1 MATMVDEAA
10 ADEPSRREDEPTPAA
25 GQGRSRRVIRAAIA
39 IAATAAIIAVLVWRF
54 GAGLGQ
60 ALAGARPAWVA
71 LAVVMS
77 TAGVL
82 LGALRWQI
90 VIEAMHYRLGFGRS
104 LVAVL
109 ATWPLAVVT
118 PSRAN
123 DLLRAW
129 VVRRTVPLAAGTGS
143 VLAEKFVDMSWLL
156 AMSAAGAA
164 IESLWIWAA
173 AIAGALAVEIAA
185 VAVLV
190 SHRRTF
196 ASWPVFRKH
205 AQKIE
210 DFFVAF
216 DALFASPLRL
226 AAACLVSLVIRGL
239 TLGITY
245 ALLRAVDADVGL
257 VDTCALWPVATLIGL
272 VPVTLAG
279 MGTRDATF
287 MYLLGTRGHV
297 THAAVLAATLGY
309 SAIAV
314 GLFAIVGVP
323 VMIRESGGA
332 LRGRKRG
339 DAA

>member
-1 MATMVDEAA
+1 V
-10 ADEPSRREDEPTPAA
+10 
-25 GQGRSRRVIRAAIA
+25 GRAIRAGVA
-39 IAATAAIIAVLVWRF
+39 IAATVGVMALLVWRF
-54 GAGLGQ
+54 GTGLGQ
-60 ALAGARPAWVA
+60 ALAHAHPGWVA
-71 LAVVMS
+71 AAVVMS
-77 TAGVL
+77 TVGVL

-90 VIEAMHYRLGFGRS
+90 VIEAMHYRLGFVRS

-156 AMSAAGAA
+156 AMGAAGAA
-164 IESLWIWAA
+164 LESLWVWAV
-173 AIAGALAVEIAA
+173 AIAGALVVEIVV

-190 SHRRTF
+190 TNRRTF
-196 ASWPVFRKH
+196 AGWPVFRKH

-216 DALFASPLRL
+216 DALFASPGRL
-226 AAACLVSLVIRGL
+226 VAACVVSLVIRGL
-239 TLGITY
+239 TLAITY
-245 ALLRAVDADVGL
+245 ALLRAVDADVGF
-257 VDTCALWPVATLIGL
+257 VETCALWPVATLIGL

-287 MYLLGTRGHV
+287 MYLLGSRGHPV
-297 THAAVLAATLGY
+297 THAAVLAATMGY

-314 GLFAIVGVP
+314 GLFAILGVP
-323 VMIRESGGA
+323 VMTRELNRRGEAPAPPPAPARSGTPPG
-332 LRGRKRG
+332 
-339 DAA
+339 